1 MTRPGPKSKKEIN
14 LNIIQGQMCALG
26 KSNST
31 LKETHEEHGCVQE
44 DNETKEM
51 SNSSTT
57 LQKRNRRYI
66 IAEEKQKI
74 HYHRRNTGKLLHED
88 SRCWGGGKL

>member
-1 MTRPGPKSKKEIN
+1 
-14 LNIIQGQMCALG
+14 MCALG

-66 IAEEKQKI
+66 ITEETLANCFMKTVGVGEEESCRLQ
-74 HYHRRNTGKLLHED
+74 RLPTSFKLTNFI
-88 SRCWGGGKL
+88 